1 MDVHTSFFGGA
12 MMDITQRN
20 MTKISREVNRFI
32 NLSLRGSGVGTA
44 EYEFLHAVRKHP
56 GITQAGIRELLGLDK
71 GASARRAAN
80 LAAKGFLIRMPDPT
94 DRRSSLLYA
103 TERAN
108 LLKSS
113 RAHMEARFYEWLL
126 SDLTED
132 QRAEFAATLNL
143 VYQKCKQE
151 SRSGFSEVSR
161 FLSECDGDFTREL

>member
-1 MDVHTSFFGGA
+1 
-12 MMDITQRN
+12 MDITQRN
-20 MTKISREVNRFI
+20 IAKISREVNRFI

-56 GITQAGIRELLGLDK
+56 GITQAGVRELIGLDK
-71 GASARRAAN
+71 GAAARRAAN
-80 LAAKGFLIRMPDPT
+80 LEAKGFLVRTPDPD

-103 TERAN
+103 TDKAN

-126 SDLTED
+126 SDLPED
-132 QRAEFAATLNL
+132 RRTEFAATLNL
-143 VYQKCKQE
+143 IYQKCKRE

-161 FLSECDGDFTREL
+161 FLAENGGDSIPESGNEV